1 MPSKIERTSE
11 YEMSLAVLGYL
22 RHQPYG
28 EASQE
33 ELRAAIPHYIDLTNG
48 DMEDSPSRPGEQRW
62 EQIMRNIQS
71 HHANRRNAGN
81 RTSHHANPNNFVSL
95 GYLEHVPGGGL
106 RITAEGHEFISKLDA
121 S

>member
-71 HHANRRNAGN
+71 HHAN
-81 RTSHHANPNNFVSL
+81 PNNFVSL

>member
-1 MPSKIERTSE
+1 MPSKIGRTTE
-11 YEMSLAVLGYL
+11 FEMSVAVLRYL
-22 RHQPYG
+22 HHQPDG

-33 ELRAAIPHYIDLTNG
+33 ELRAAIPHYIDLTDG

-71 HHANRRNAGN
+71 HYV
-81 RTSHHANPNNFVSL
+81 SPNNFINL

-106 RITAEGHEFISKLDA
+106 RITPEGYEFISKLDA